1 MNDTLDQQPTDPLL
15 GRAASTPSTNTTHQ
29 VEGIGQVRWIDGV
42 CELNGRFRLKG
53 QFEGGGQASLFRA
66 YDRHRHQ
73 DVALKL
79 TRVDSLTDPNEL
91 AKRLARF
98 QREASILRR
107 LDHPNIVDFV
117 DFGYVHDETSGA
129 QSTYCAM
136 KLLRGVPL
144 DDFPKPMR
152 PRRVWEL
159 GRQILEALA
168 YCHAEGIIHKDIKP
182 SNIFVANEDG
192 QEKAYLIDFGIAH
205 DQSQRRNTEFGQ
217 NPPGTRGY
225 YAPEYVRS
233 RTLSPAIDIY
243 QMGLT
248 LAELLVGRMLI
259 HVDPE
264 SNLPIKELLA
274 IEAAGPSLIPDEL
287 RFTGF
292 GPMLDKA
299 LRYDP
304 SERFMHAGEMLEA
317 LLAIPEGL
325 LTAPLSGAAPARQR
339 PLDFE
344 PTVDILST
352 TKFERIS
359 DARLAAHIAPSDLS
373 LEQTIEFSASSPH
386 EAQPAP
392 PHRATSPR
400 PKHPLQTPLGAVAIV
415 LFLIVIAGIIFLLS
429 Q

>member
-1 MNDTLDQQPTDPLL
+1 MNDTLDNQATDPLL
-15 GRAASTPSTNTTHQ
+15 GRASNTTHK
-29 VEGIGQVRWIDGV
+29 VEGIGQLRWVGGV
-42 CELNGRFRLKG
+42 QELNGRFQLTG

-66 YDRHRHQ
+66 RDLHQ
-73 DVALKL
+73 GCDVALKL
-79 TRVDSLTDPNEL
+79 TQVNALTDPNEL

-136 KLLRGVPL
+136 ELLRGVPL

-182 SNIFVANEDG
+182 ANIFVTNEGG

-205 DQSQRRNTEFGQ
+205 DQTQSRNTEFGQ

-225 YAPEYVRS
+225 YAPEYVRT
-233 RTLSPAIDIY
+233 RALSPAVDVY
-243 QMGLT
+243 QVGLT
-248 LAELLVGRMLI
+248 LAELLVGRMLVY
-259 HVDPE
+259 VDPE
-264 SNLPIKELLA
+264 SDLPINELLA
-274 IEAAGPSLIPDEL
+274 IQAAGPSLIPEEL

-292 GPMLDKA
+292 GPTLDKA

-304 SERFMHAGEMLEA
+304 AERFAHAGEMLEA

-325 LTAPLSGAAPARQR
+325 LTAPMSGASPALQR
-339 PLDFE
+339 TLDFE

-352 TKFERIS
+352 TKFQRVTDEQI
-359 DARLAAHIAPSDLS
+359 AAHSPPPDLS
-373 LEQTIEFSASSPH
+373 LEPTREFTPLSPKPGQT
-386 EAQPAP
+386 
-392 PHRATSPR
+392 PR
-400 PKHPLQTPLGAVAIV
+400 PEGTQPVRARHPLMTPLGAFAIALFMIVVAGV
-415 LFLIVIAGIIFLLS
+415 VFLLS
-429 Q
+429 R